1 MTDPTIPKAAAALA
15 AACDAV
21 VAAKD
26 TLTKADQAIG
36 DGDHGLGMARGF
48 GAAAAA
54 LRAED
59 AAFTTVGEV
68 FSTAGTAVLETSGGA
83 SGAIFGT
90 MLRAPRKAVPG
101 EVLDGGALATAL
113 TEGAA
118 KVAQRGKAAPGDKT
132 MLDALVPAAEAA
144 RAAADGG
151 AGLPAVARAAA
162 DAAAAGRDATAD
174 MVAKF
179 GKAKSLGERSLG
191 HPDPGAMS
199 VAILLTALADA
210 IDAA

>member
-1 MTDPTIPKAAAALA
+1 MTELTTAQAATALA

-54 LRAED
+54 LRAEG
-59 AAFTTVGEV
+59 AEFASVGEV
-68 FSTAGTAVLETSGGA
+68 FSAAGTAVLETSGGA

-90 MLRAPRKAVPG
+90 MLRAPKKALPG
-101 EVLDGGALATAL
+101 DVLDAEALATAL
-113 TEGAA
+113 ETGAQ
-118 KVAQRGKAAPGDKT
+118 KVMERGKAEVGQKT
-132 MLDALVPAAEAA
+132 MLDALVPAAAAA
-144 RAAADGG
+144 RKAAAGG
-151 AGLPAVARAAA
+151 ADLPAVARAAA
-162 DAAAAGRDATAD
+162 DAAAAGRDATSD

-199 VAILLTALADA
+199 VTILITALADA
-210 IDAA
+210 IDAV

>member
-1 MTDPTIPKAAAALA
+1 MTDHVTVSQAAAALA

-54 LRAED
+54 LRGGE
-59 AAFTTVGEV
+59 FGSVGEV
-68 FSTAGTAVLETSGGA
+68 FSAAGTAVLETSGGA

-90 MLRAPRKAVPG
+90 MLRAPKKELPG
-101 EVLDGGALATAL
+101 DTLDGAGLASALAA
-113 TEGAA
+113 GAQ
-118 KVAQRGKAAPGDKT
+118 KVKDRGKADVGQKT

-144 RAAADGG
+144 TAAADGG
-151 AGLPAVARAAA
+151 ASLSAVARAAA
-162 DAAAAGRDATAD
+162 EAAATGRDATTD

-199 VAILLTALADA
+199 VTILLTALADA
-210 IDAA
+210 LDAA

>member
-1 MTDPTIPKAAAALA
+1 MTDLTIPKAAAALA

-118 KVAQRGKAAPGDKT
+118 KVAQRGRASDAGTPATSWRKA
-132 MLDALVPAAEAA
+132 
-144 RAAADGG
+144 
-151 AGLPAVARAAA
+151 
-162 DAAAAGRDATAD
+162 
-174 MVAKF
+174 
-179 GKAKSLGERSLG
+179 
-191 HPDPGAMS
+191 
-199 VAILLTALADA
+199 
-210 IDAA
+210 